1 MKTQTNASKLIAA
14 MAFCAIFMFGGMIR
28 AGTYEVPA
36 RNTVKILVLLDDQ
49 YGANLNIEDNQN
61 CILENYAEYGWEV
74 TLVSCSPTVEPC
86 PWGAMRG
93 CETITADM
101 LTNELDNA
109 LDWDVITIAP
119 GGTHEHLMACP
130 YVLELLQDAA
140 ENNIPIS
147 AWCRGVRVL
156 AAADVIDGVSIT
168 GHMDYEDEYL
178 AAGAYYLG
186 NGVAPVEDAGVIT
199 CVSATTY
206 RLDMCELIR
215 ETVENATAIRQHL
228 AKPRND
234 FQLDLYPNPI
244 CSSASIGFEL
254 EEADEVHIALYDRS
268 GHMVLDVVK
277 QRFDAGYNKVT
288 FSPTSLPTGIYY
300 LYVIRKDRK
309 AMRKCMII

>member
-14 MAFCAIFMFGGMIR
+14 LAFCAIFMFGGMIR

-36 RNTVKILVLLDDQ
+36 RNTVNVLILVDEN
-49 YGANLNIEDNQN
+49 YGAGLSIEDNQN
-61 CILENYAEYGWEV
+61 CILENFADYGWEV
-74 TLVSCSPTVEPC
+74 TLVSCSPTIEPC

-93 CETITADM
+93 CEVLSADM

-109 LDWDVITIAP
+109 LDWDIITIAP
-119 GGTHEHLMACP
+119 GQTHEHLMACP
-130 YVLELLQDAA
+130 YVLDLLKEAA

-156 AAADVIDGVSIT
+156 AEADVIDGISIT
-168 GHMDYEDEYL
+168 GHIDYEDEYL

-186 NGVAPVEDAGVIT
+186 NSAAPIEDNGVIT
-199 CVSATTY
+199 CVSSGDY

-215 ETVENATAIRQHL
+215 ETVENATAIREHL
-228 AKPRND
+228 SKPKND

-244 CSSASIGFEL
+244 RSTASIGFNL
-254 EEADEVHIALYDRS
+254 EEDDEVQIALYDRN
-268 GHMVLDVVK
+268 GHMVMDVVK
-277 QRFDAGYNKVT
+277 QKFEAGYNKVT
-288 FSPTSLPTGIYY
+288 FSPASLPTGIYY
-300 LYVIRKDRK
+300 LYVLRKNRK